1 MSSLEAAILTI
12 VAGPNGSGK
21 STIYQRLGPLGTF
34 VNTDDIA
41 RSLELPPGSARDL
54 LAGKVTLTRLNDLI
68 RAKKDI
74 VFETT
79 LSGRNALSL
88 MLRAKLAGYQ
98 IGLIFVALRD
108 EELNISRVE
117 ERVLR
122 GGHDIPE
129 DVVRRRFS
137 KSFDHLRD
145 AVALSDGAL
154 IFDNT
159 RRRLDQVLAISEG
172 RVSADNLDRSK
183 THHVRIAD
191 AVTMGLSLRRS
202 S

>member
-1 MSSLEAAILTI
+1 MNSADAPLITI

-21 STIYQRLGPLGTF
+21 STIYQRLGPIGTF

-41 RSLELPPGSARDL
+41 RSLDLPPGSALDL
-54 LAGKVTLTRLNDLI
+54 LAGKVTLARLNDLI
-68 RAKKDI
+68 RARKDI

-88 MLRAKLAGYQ
+88 MQRAKLAGYQ
-98 IGLIFVALRD
+98 IGLIFVALRNA
-108 EELNISRVE
+108 ELNVSRVE

-137 KSFDHLRD
+137 KSFDHLRE

-159 RRRLDQVLAISEG
+159 LRRLDQVLAISDG
-172 RVSADNLDRSK
+172 RVTADKLDRSK
-183 THHVRIAD
+183 AHHVRIAD
-191 AVTMGLSLRRS
+191 VVTQGLTLRRS

>member
-1 MSSLEAAILTI
+1 MA
-12 VAGPNGSGK
+12 
-21 STIYQRLGPLGTF
+21 
-34 VNTDDIA
+34 
-41 RSLELPPGSARDL
+41 
-54 LAGKVTLTRLNDLI
+54 RLNDLI
-68 RAKKDI
+68 RAEEDI

-88 MLRAKLAGYQ
+88 MQRAKRAGYQ
-98 IGLIFVALRD
+98 VGLIFVALRNA
-108 EELNISRVE
+108 ELNISRVE

-137 KSFDHLRD
+137 KSFDHLRE

-159 RRRLDQVLAISEG
+159 LRRLDQVLAIQGG
-172 RVSADNLDRSK
+172 RVITSALDLRK
-183 THHVRIAD
+183 RHHRCIAE
-191 AVTMGLSLRRS
+191 AVAQA
-202 S
+202 